1 MKRGAEYLRRL
12 GLLLTVMA
20 TIRKREGLG
29 LGERE
34 ETRPGNG
41 AARRVAASRE
51 CECEC
56 KRSKN
61 AVSPPHNLVP
71 AIFFSSE
78 SHEKETARKSELP
91 LLFSFSVFCF

>member
-51 CECEC
+51 CKCE
-56 KRSKN
+56 RSKN

>member
-29 LGERE
+29 LGETE
-34 ETRPGNG
+34 ETRPRNG

-51 CECEC
+51 CECE
-56 KRSKN
+56 RSKN